1 MKKTRLRRW
10 VKVVLNTLIFIC
22 GFMLLTISKDTL
34 RLLIKDLICIFI
46 MTLSF
51 ILLTC
56 YGD

>member
-51 ILLTC
+51 MLLTC